1 MFGLFSVYCVWIWIW
16 SLLYINDYTKVNPLI
31 SSFIAFIFTAITLSF
46 IRNFTIMLICFLVLL
61 EFFVFYFNYKKF
73 IKENK
78 RFTIKKL
85 YLIHNLIIF
94 LIYNIYLY
102 LNNKTFFD
110 VYTTKTAKERLTL
123 QKWFKNRG
131 NPDYLD
137 NYIY

>member
-1 MFGLFSVYCVWIWIW
+1 MFGLFSIYCVWIWIW
-16 SLLYINDYTKVNPLI
+16 SFLYINDYIDVNPLI
-31 SSFIAFIFTAITLSF
+31 SSFIAFIFTAITLSLV
-46 IRNFTIMLICFLVLL
+46 RNFTIMLICFLVLI

-73 IKENK
+73 IKKNK

-94 LIYNIYLY
+94 FIYNIYLY

-110 VYTTKTAKERLTL
+110 VYTTKTSKETVTL
-123 QKWFKNRG
+123 EKWFKSRS

>member
-1 MFGLFSVYCVWIWIW
+1 MFGLFSIYCVWIWIW
-16 SLLYINDYTKVNPLI
+16 SFLYINDYTEINPLI
-31 SSFIAFIFTAITLSF
+31 SSLIAFIFTAITLSF
-46 IRNFTIMLICFLVLL
+46 VRNFTIMLICFLVLV

-73 IKENK
+73 IKKNK

-85 YLIHNLIIF
+85 NLIHNLIIF

-110 VYTTKTAKERLTL
+110 VYTTKTAKEKVTM
-123 QKWFKNRG
+123 QKWLKNRR

-137 NYIY
+137 NYIH

>member
-1 MFGLFSVYCVWIWIW
+1 
-16 SLLYINDYTKVNPLI
+16 
-31 SSFIAFIFTAITLSF
+31 
-46 IRNFTIMLICFLVLL
+46 MLIFFLVSF
-61 EFFVFYFNYKKF
+61 EFLVFYFNYKKF

-110 VYTTKTAKERLTL
+110 VYTTKTAKERVTL
-123 QKWFKNRG
+123 KKWLENRG

-137 NYIY
+137 NYTL

>member
-1 MFGLFSVYCVWIWIW
+1 MFGLFSIYCVWIWIW
-16 SLLYINDYTKVNPLI
+16 SFLYINDYTEINPLI
-31 SSFIAFIFTAITLSF
+31 SSLIAFIFTAITLSF
-46 IRNFTIMLICFLVLL
+46 VRNFTIMLICFLVLV

-73 IKENK
+73 IKKNK

-110 VYTTKTAKERLTL
+110 VYAIKSAKERLTL